1 VEHRRHEGVV
11 HDVQRWYRRPQALV
25 EMANDE
31 QLPLQWAEAVVV
43 PPSRRPSGPMQ
54 TIPRQTPAPVAT
66 GM

>member
-1 VEHRRHEGVV
+1 
-11 HDVQRWYRRPQALV
+11 
-25 EMANDE
+25 MANDE